1 MEKIEGSVQSVIF
14 ASSDGRF
21 CVFRL
26 QPEQQNTSI
35 TATVN
40 APAPLIGQNVCV
52 EGEWVSHPRFGQQF
66 KACRITVS
74 APSSADGIE
83 RFLASGALDGIGP
96 VMAKRIINKFGKD
109 TLQIIENEP
118 GRLCE
123 IGGIGKKTLKKI
135 VDSYNEQGELR
146 DIMIWL
152 EAHGVSSTYAGRVF
166 DVYGSFA
173 IELMENDPYRLA
185 SDIDGIGFL
194 TADQVAGQLGI
205 QKNDDNRITAGIDF
219 SLQQIAGNGHCCVP
233 EEMVVAKTAK
243 LLNVDDESVRLR
255 LKAEITANRLYTEYI
270 GGEQLIYPDYL
281 YFAEKQVAQKL
292 LDLNNNADSLSL
304 DSAAEITTKWEQ
316 SSNITLAQKQRESID
331 AVLQHG
337 VFVLTGGPGTGKTT
351 VIRGILAVLQH
362 FGLQILLGAPTGRA
376 AKRLTESTG
385 QRAVTI
391 HRLLEATGINYD
403 DEAAFGKDSD
413 EPLDADVII
422 IDEVSMVDIVLMQHF
437 LNAVPTGCRIVL
449 VGDVDQLPAVGPGA
463 VLKDILRSQVIFSLK
478 LDEIFRQAQESM
490 IIHNAHAINAGRMPD
505 CSSSK
510 DFIFQ
515 EIENDELTAQE
526 IVTLCKD
533 KLPQNGYNS
542 LIDVQVLSP
551 MHRLPCGVSNL
562 NKLLQAALNPATRDK
577 KEYKTAVQSFRVGD
591 KVMQTKNNYEKNV
604 FNGDIGFI
612 KEITAEKIIVKY
624 AEADVD
630 YQLAECNQLIL
641 AYAMSVHKS
650 QGSEYKIVILP
661 LTAGHFIMLQ
671 RNLLYTAVTR
681 AKEKVII
688 LGTKKALFTAVQN
701 NRTQKRYTLL
711 AERLAHKIT

>member
-1 MEKIEGSVQSVIF
+1 
-14 ASSDGRF
+14 
-21 CVFRL
+21 
-26 QPEQQNTSI
+26 
-35 TATVN
+35 
-40 APAPLIGQNVCV
+40 
-52 EGEWVSHPRFGQQF
+52 
-66 KACRITVS
+66 
-74 APSSADGIE
+74 
-83 RFLASGALDGIGP
+83 
-96 VMAKRIINKFGKD
+96 
-109 TLQIIENEP
+109 
-118 GRLCE
+118 
-123 IGGIGKKTLKKI
+123 
-135 VDSYNEQGELR
+135 
-146 DIMIWL
+146 
-152 EAHGVSSTYAGRVF
+152 
-166 DVYGSFA
+166 
-173 IELMENDPYRLA
+173 
-185 SDIDGIGFL
+185 
-194 TADQVAGQLGI
+194 
-205 QKNDDNRITAGIDF
+205 
-219 SLQQIAGNGHCCVP
+219 
-233 EEMVVAKTAK
+233 
-243 LLNVDDESVRLR
+243 
-255 LKAEITANRLYTEYI
+255 
-270 GGEQLIYPDYL
+270 
-281 YFAEKQVAQKL
+281 
-292 LDLNNNADSLSL
+292 
-304 DSAAEITTKWEQ
+304 
-316 SSNITLAQKQRESID
+316 
-331 AVLQHG
+331 
-337 VFVLTGGPGTGKTT
+337 
-351 VIRGILAVLQH
+351 
-362 FGLQILLGAPTGRA
+362 
-376 AKRLTESTG
+376 
-385 QRAVTI
+385 
-391 HRLLEATGINYD
+391 
-403 DEAAFGKDSD
+403 
-413 EPLDADVII
+413 
-422 IDEVSMVDIVLMQHF
+422 
-437 LNAVPTGCRIVL
+437 
-449 VGDVDQLPAVGPGA
+449 
-463 VLKDILRSQVIFSLK
+463 
-478 LDEIFRQAQESM
+478 
-490 IIHNAHAINAGRMPD
+490 MPD